1 MDDAARGA
9 YPLSPHREWWS
20 GVSATPP
27 SLITSRWPGMSRV
40 VSPWAERA
48 HTWSATPSSRRGRFV
63 TTVGSNGPA
72 RSRGTAKALG
82 PCSVC
87 PVFGRRPVRALSDFE
102 AGRACGASPRG
113 VVNSA
118 VRARSPTQF
127 VRPVHHPCAPRIS
140 SGDSPPSTPSS
151 NTASGF
157 VSCVVINPTLLSRRG
172 MRTSD
177 TLHLTRSC
185 PGLSR

>member
-27 SLITSRWPGMSRV
+27 SLITSRWNVPRGEPLGRAGPHV
-40 VSPWAERA
+40 VSNPLKPPR
-48 HTWSATPSSRRGRFV
+48 RFV

-118 VRARSPTQF
+118 VRARSSTQF